1 MKGYIACGQN
11 KDTKLVFGSIEE
23 ARKNGQDIQPCEI
36 ISLWV
41 SPSEALP
48 EKDMKI
54 IFMANGITMMGFY
67 YEKEGRIVGVTPSF
81 LKSEYSI
88 QDVSFWMPLPD
99 PPARINE
106 VLGL

>member
-1 MKGYIACGQN
+1 
-11 KDTKLVFGSIEE
+11 
-23 ARKNGQDIQPCEI
+23 
-36 ISLWV
+36 
-41 SPSEALP
+41 
-48 EKDMKI
+48 MKI

-67 YEKEGRIVGVTPSF
+67 YEKEGRIVGVVPAF
-81 LKSEYSI
+81 LRSEYNI